1 MLTEKKQEIIFLTL
15 ICFYN
20 SLFMF
25 IKNKIKLF
33 NKLIEVIVYK
43 FKVFLKIYYFNHATN
58 IIKAIN
64 TLNIVIFRLKAYL
77 LYH

>member
-1 MLTEKKQEIIFLTL
+1 MLTEKKQEIFFLTL

-43 FKVFLKIYYFNHATN
+43 FKV
-58 IIKAIN
+58 
-64 TLNIVIFRLKAYL
+64 L
-77 LYH
+77 LYSEDILF